1 MPLQSSP
8 LAAPPAVRLEPHQ
21 DLPPLDPRT
30 LGRPVHL
37 LPRVADALRSA
48 INEALRLQL
57 NRRYRTQYSV
67 SELSFMPLDGVPA
80 AGRWQ
85 VGHGPAGQ
93 LGCRIDRPLVLAVMA
108 QRYGGAMP
116 VADTNPHETASEER
130 VQTLLSRLL
139 LGQVLTTLLTD
150 AAEADLGDLQGQMAP
165 QFPSGSWL
173 LRLSLREPTQGLFSK
188 LVIALEP
195 TYVTTVLKQLAP
207 AKAQPTAPSALP
219 LAKRLPLTLSARLLE
234 RPMLLGEVLD
244 LRPGDLIP
252 IRIKDTEVL
261 VQGSRLFTA
270 SVAEHQGKLCL
281 TSFEDAE

>member
-1 MPLQSSP
+1 MPLPQLPPSTP
-8 LAAPPAVRLEPHQ
+8 AAL
-21 DLPPLDPRT
+21 PLDPRT

-37 LPRVADALRSA
+37 LPRVADALRDA

-67 SELSFMPLDGVPA
+67 SELSFRPLDGVPA

-85 VGHGPAGQ
+85 VGPGPAGQ

-116 VADTNPHETASEER
+116 VADANPPETASEER
-130 VQTLLSRLL
+130 VQTQLSRLL
-139 LGQVLTTLLTD
+139 LGQVLTTLMAD
-150 AAEADLGDLQGQMAP
+150 AAEADLGELQGQMAP
-165 QFPSGSWL
+165 QFPAGSWL

-195 TYVTTVLKQLAP
+195 AYITAVLKQLAP
-207 AKAQPTAPSALP
+207 GKAQTATSSALP

-234 RPMLLGEVLD
+234 RPMLLGELLD

>member
-1 MPLQSSP
+1 MPHQSSSLAAQPSVRPEPLQD
-8 LAAPPAVRLEPHQ
+8 Q
-21 DLPPLDPRT
+21 PPLDPRT

-37 LPRVADALRSA
+37 LPRVADTLRDA

-67 SELSFMPLDGVPA
+67 SELSFKPLDGVPA

-85 VGHGPAGQ
+85 VGAGPAGL

-108 QRYGGAMP
+108 QRYGGDMP
-116 VADTNPHETASEER
+116 VADTNPPETASEER

-139 LGQVLTTLLTD
+139 LGQVLTTLMSD
-150 AAEADLGDLQGQMAP
+150 AAEADLGELQGQMAP
-165 QFPSGSWL
+165 QFPAGSWL

-195 TYVTTVLKQLAP
+195 AYITAVLKQLAP
-207 AKAQPTAPSALP
+207 AKAQPATPSALP
-219 LAKRLPLTLSARLLE
+219 LARRLPLTLSARLLE
-234 RPMLLGEVLD
+234 RPMLLGELLD

-270 SVAEHQGKLCL
+270 SVAEHLGKLCL